1 MGVWGFLGWSR
12 TPKPG
17 CESRALIIHDSHPVR
32 GCRFPCTKMSQL
44 WVTGYGNLCQLQT
57 MHDRS
62 GQNTFLF
69 KATCISEHCHEQ
81 LLLSPYDI
89 LGEVVRA
96 GILCLYALNLP
107 LEEAN
112 WLSQTSKT
120 GPLQGL
126 DALVLL
132 HAFHKRSLSILCARN
147 YACKESG
154 PVPA

>member
-1 MGVWGFLGWSR
+1 M
-12 TPKPG
+12 
-17 CESRALIIHDSHPVR
+17 
-32 GCRFPCTKMSQL
+32 PCLK
-44 WVTGYGNLCQLQT
+44 
-57 MHDRS
+57 
-62 GQNTFLF
+62 
-69 KATCISEHCHEQ
+69 KAMCISKHCHEQ

-96 GILCLYALNLP
+96 GILCLYVLNLQ
-107 LEEAN
+107 LKEAN

-120 GPLQGL
+120 GQLQGL